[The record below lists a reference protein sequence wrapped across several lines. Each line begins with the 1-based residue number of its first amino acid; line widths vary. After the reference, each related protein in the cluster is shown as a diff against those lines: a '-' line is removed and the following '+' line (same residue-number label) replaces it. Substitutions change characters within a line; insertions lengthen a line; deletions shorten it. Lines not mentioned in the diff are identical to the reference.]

1 MATPLI
7 EFRDVSK
14 RFGEK
19 VVLDRANLLVYP
31 GEVTTLIGKSGVGK
45 SVTLKLIIGLLSPD
59 AGEILFSGRPVSGMS
74 RRDREAFKKRVN
86 FMFQNNAL
94 FDSMSVFENIALPL
108 LENTRY
114 DAASIRERVRQKME
128 ALDLGG
134 VEGKFPSQLSGGMQ
148 KRVALA
154 RALATDPEVVLFDE
168 PTTGLDPVR
177 KNSVLSMIT
186 HNQKNFGFTAM
197 LVSHDVPDVFY
208 ISNRIAVIE
217 EGEILFQGRPQDL
230 EQTRHPV
237 IHDFINSTEGLQNEI
252 IGLETRRSLEQHFQ
266 ERRDSPQREEPF
278 FILLLTVSNFE
289 RIKERVGHLVAHDVV
304 ASLMQ
309 IFQQS
314 WGDSRDIVCGRFSQ
328 DRVVCLLPN
337 ISGERLQKTL
347 TQMSRELQRKSFF
360 QESAYTDTCVN
371 FSVYAGGIQGSA
383 MASLHELVD
392 RAGNELRYLAGLVCG
407 KSGEA

>member
-1 MATPLI
+1 MPTPLI
-7 EFRDVSK
+7 EFQDVSK

-19 VVLDRANLLVYP
+19 VVLHRANLFVYP

-45 SVTLKLIIGLLSPD
+45 SVTLKLIIGLLYPD
-59 AGEILFSGRPVSGMS
+59 SGEILFSGQPVSKMP
-74 RRDREAFKKRVN
+74 RKDRKAFKERVN

-94 FDSMSVFENIALPL
+94 FDSLSIFENIALPL
-108 LENTRY
+108 REKTRF
-114 DAASIRERVRQKME
+114 DAGSIRERVGQKME
-128 ALDLGG
+128 ALDLTG
-134 VEGKFPSQLSGGMQ
+134 VEEKFPSQLSGGMQ

-154 RALATDPEVVLFDE
+154 RALVTDPEVVLFDE

-186 HNQKNFGFTAM
+186 HNQKNFGFTAL

-252 IGLETRRSLEQHFQ
+252 IGLETRRGLEGVFQ
-266 ERRDSPQREEPF
+266 ERQSSSQREEPF
-278 FILLLTVSNFE
+278 FFLLFTVSNFE
-289 RIKERVGHLVAHDVV
+289 RIKERVGHLVAHEVV
-304 ASLMQ
+304 ASLMRL
-309 IFQQS
+309 FRET
-314 WGDSRDIVCGRFSQ
+314 WGGRREIACGRYSQ

-337 ISGERLQKTL
+337 VPRDQLQQALSK
-347 TQMSRELQRKSFF
+347 MSRELQKRSFF
-360 QESAYTDTCVN
+360 QESASTDTCVN
-371 FSVYAGGIQGSA
+371 FSVYAGGVEGSA
-383 MASLHELVD
+383 QSSLHELVD

-407 KSGEA
+407 KSGEE